1 MRLAPSKCK
10 DGLTEHLKTA
20 TSVLALMLH
29 YRTCNGPSPSPL
41 PHPVFSFHSK
51 AGNMICNG
59 RRHLYQNFSPNP
71 PPNGF
76 VRSSSSP
83 HHLNAPVCQ
92 TNLTRPLNPPV
103 HFKTWSHDSSPQ
115 QSTGQLQS
123 NTIRPSGL
131 LRPSHPGH
139 YATVICQQP
148 STHPRDSGLS
158 STAIHHNH
166 PVDFTGVPSTTPSAH
181 SLHNFSAPHSAH
193 VEVPNTRDPYA
204 QGPHVVCRRNPP
216 PPPPPRS
223 NSWLGRA
230 SSGDSSH
237 HVPSHITPGPHH
249 PTPTPYTMA
258 TTTVTEPCISRG
270 RHVQSYPAPSGVFVE
285 PHRLQGPSSV
295 VGYRPPCSNGCG
307 QVIKPAGTRIHDANT
322 VVELTAS
329 SLSTRFPLR
338 TSDEPE
344 AAAAGLVGIVL
355 SSRAE
360 ESFLDWIHVD
370 SHLCAV
376 RQAHLDELTKVVAS
390 LDNPASR
397 CRSFISN
404 HGPLPATTPV
414 TSTVAT
420 QPTDCSAR
428 TEVTIHY
435 FRLLRDPAIL
445 DRLLRAVCGTNRGGR
460 FMDSEVASLAQGIL
474 PHLIRIIYTEVLA
487 VSAEAAG
494 EGYGLRTPWQE
505 NPTGDA
511 NSCVSIERRTNDT
524 SDPMVKAESSEL
536 SMTTSMES
544 RHSDEEEEEDLDDL
558 GEYDVE
564 TVLNVLEEKPGGW
577 ATGAELD
584 ALPPGTSIE
593 ELKSAAMEA
602 ISRLVPMCQADSNLC
617 ERDLGIIHLLKT
629 IQTYTNVQQ
638 ARLKQSPSSVNPLS
652 ASLPRCPVAEVAALV
667 RLSFY
672 PEHRTAICSLGGV
685 HALIALLRAEQSA
698 STELNDAGCVHSC
711 SPNGKPSHDSQAS
724 LEHHYH
730 ETSLALRRYI
740 CMALTNLT
748 FGVAENKALICRRV
762 ANLEALLAQLESG
775 NEELKQSLI
784 YHISIWSTGGV
795 HALIAL
801 LRAEQSASTELNDAG
816 CVHSCSPNDKP
827 SHDSQ
832 ASLEHHYHE
841 TSLALRRYICM
852 ALTNLTFGVA
862 ENKALICRRVAN
874 LEALLAQLESGNEEL
889 KQVSASVLRNLCWRT
904 DSRSKLALRRV
915 NAPRRLTLA
924 AMNAQRDSTLRTTL
938 SALWNLS
945 AHCSHNKRAVCSV
958 DGVFSFLLGTM
969 HCNDLS
975 NRLVV
980 VENSG
985 GILRNVSAVVA
996 GRDDYRILLHQNNCY
1011 PILIE
1016 LLRHSPS
1023 LTVVVNVCGTL
1034 WNLTASPRCPTDD
1047 LVLLCRLGVVDLLH
1061 QLARSSHELIRNSS
1075 TAVLR
1080 NLMQPPRQTQQL
1092 PTGMGPTSRETSNF
1106 EHNYGNGFAQSD
1118 TDPSSS
1124 SVDSRDDVGDED
1136 DSSCSTDQSCRRRL
1150 NSRAR
1155 LRFGLLSVVL
1165 EADDADEEAAEETD
1179 DGDDEEEDTYE
1190 DEGSIYPDQEAMVT
1204 DDSDISSR
1212 RIVPVSIGN
1221 VDPQQLVNQAVT
1233 DGCTWQQSDTDEEQ
1247 ACVYAEEGTPY
1258 PPDSTTA
1265 SSLELH
1271 QRPNKTRRGPSEEFY
1286 LDDSDYYA
1294 SGQQPIELTSYTSS
1308 DGLLH
1313 VYASEGS
1320 PSQLM
1325 SVSPSVVSV
1334 SPPSEPHKSS
1344 DVFNTRATSQRPS
1357 DVSDEGPQL
1366 PSPPP
1371 DVSGLVS
1378 PLLTMQLN
1386 DFDPD
1391 VNGFTLPPPPLQ
1403 TVQERQIPSVSTA
1416 ESSAISPIPTPLI
1429 FSRGT
1434 SSYISSADLGDLPV
1448 GVQSSPQSEY
1458 SEQPLM
1464 HESDFTDEVDTNPDS
1479 RDAIS
1484 RHESGIDED
1493 ADEDHEERLAPLTF
1507 SNGDG
1512 VEEGNEGEEVRLAFA
1527 EEGTPQDTRSSSVS
1541 ESLLAFPSRDCERAS
1556 RPPLHCAMYG
1566 WPDRNSHTVPD
1577 TSGHLVDDPDD
1588 EDEQGQSHILQ
1599 QCIASAMPGNP
1610 SFTLRADIPSGL
1622 KFSSDHSTQIA
1633 LFPQADDTVQS
1644 FAVEDTPFGTST
1656 KTSSASDLFALDGK
1670 ADHLPDPSPVSL
1682 HQNHDPDTPSKV
1694 NKHLPHSEPCSS
1706 PGSAGRIGSS
1716 SSINGDTS
1724 SDLLS
1729 EVIQSAMPKAAQS
1742 GLSDCCPVPSDGD
1755 CLQLYAV
1762 ESIPGE
1768 DDLSE
1773 SSSMQHMN
1781 SSGLNSLS
1789 TQPSLHCS
1797 STTSPAMDVVAAV
1810 SGMGSS
1816 DTGLS
1821 APPAPPRRTTS
1832 VLSSQKDPFA
1842 PTSPVGTRP
1851 QATVA
1856 PMPQVQQCP
1865 PITTEP
1871 AVIVFCSV
1879 PRPPLHCAMYGWPDR
1894 NSHTVPD
1901 TSGHLVDDPDDE
1913 DEQGQSHILQQC
1925 IASAMPGNPSFTLR
1939 ADIPSG
1945 LKFSSDHST
1954 QIALFPQ
1961 ADDTVQSF
1969 AVEDTPFGTSTK
1981 TSSASDLFALDG
1993 KADHLPDPSPVS
2005 LHQNHDPDTPSKVNK
2020 HLPHS
2025 EPCSSPGS
2033 AGRIGSSSSINGDTS
2048 SDLLSEV
2055 IQSAMPKAAQS
2066 GLSDCCPV
2074 PSDGD
2079 CLQLYA
2085 VESIPGEDDLSES
2098 SSMQHMNS
2106 SGLNSLSTQ
2115 PSLHCSSTT
2124 SPAMDV
2130 VAAVSGMGSSDT
2142 GLSAPPAP
2150 PRRTTS
2156 VLSSQKD
2163 PFAPTSPVVTRP
2175 QATVAP
2181 MPQVQQCPPIT
2192 TEPAGPLKPDRLLIT
2207 DGLRGT
2213 HRASLTPADKDD
2225 ASSFSSL
2232 LSIESVGLEHS
2243 LLQECITSAMPRP
2256 KLSGPLRRQQH
2267 QPWEPVQTGFSGSNE
2282 ATLYK
2287 LSALAQTGDHIENE
2301 PITTEPQSLSTDHDS
2316 PPLGSG
2322 LSAPIPKL
2330 SSTGACSSLCSL
2342 ASSVGHKS
2350 APSAPT
2356 TTAGLVTDQ
2365 APPSAR
2371 TKRSGALHFLANGSD
2386 GAPHPPQCSIPTTA
2400 INDNRRSP
2408 GPTVVGMSAENVT
2421 NDGALSEATAATTN
2435 ESARFIP
2442 PSTIPHQSSLPV
2454 RESRLPCLKRVQ
2466 PVSPQVVKE
2475 RDMTG
2480 VNDQV
2485 AIDHTLSNILAE
2497 GSQAILAALQAA
2509 ADEDHVSSEQ
2519 VNMSERPLLSAKS
2532 SAHATSVSPGTAV
2545 SSNHR
2550 IPTASVLPTRL
2561 VQPSQL
2567 IKPSPVPQIKSD
2579 GSKLDPKNSAKPT
2592 SKIVT
2597 PVQVAKQCSKTNDAK
2612 AEKQARAVAK
2622 QYRPTTT
2629 TYSVQTKTPSVQRSG
2644 LRLPAKHSIQSR
2656 LASTCPPSA
2665 TGRSLVSSRST
2676 SVSGSQNNLHLPGS
2690 KLAVPSQSISAQ
2702 SIYAALAKQERHA
2715 TINNSKLA
2723 KPTSAATSKYR
2734 YSSSASTIPTSAKSC
2749 NPDSKASST
2758 PNGHLSNVHSNS
2770 DQLTSKFG
2778 YSATS
2783 SPSLVSDD
2791 NGPKPI
2797 RGGRKSLTGRKM
2809 ATTNEKVLEKVVIRP
2824 NGPASR
2830 PSTQVNSAANQ
2841 TLPDSIGHHIRRTS
2855 SHAEPTLT
2863 PKSAKSSLTKLPSTA
2878 CSGLTNK
2885 TGVIR
2890 SSSPTSPSKLHT
2902 EHRDTEAGMWIVRG
2916 ELTMVERAS

>member
-1 MRLAPSKCK
+1 MQSQQP
-10 DGLTEHLKTA
+10 
-20 TSVLALMLH
+20 
-29 YRTCNGPSPSPL
+29 
-41 PHPVFSFHSK
+41 PHPVYFDQNYVT
-51 AGNMICNG
+51 AGLPSQPRFQVCNG
-59 RRHLYQNFSPNP
+59 RRHLYQNFAPSPP
-71 PPNGF
+71 TNGF
-76 VRSSSSP
+76 VRSSSSS
-83 HHLNAPVCQ
+83 HHVNAPACQ

-115 QSTGQLQS
+115 QPTDQLQS
-123 NTIRPSGL
+123 NTIRPSGF

-166 PVDFTGVPSTTPSAH
+166 PVGFTEAPSTTTAH
-181 SLHNFSAPHSAH
+181 SLHNFSTPHSAH

-230 SSGDSSH
+230 SGDSSH
-237 HVPSHITPGPHH
+237 HVPSHITSGPHH
-249 PTPTPYTMA
+249 PTPTPYTTA

-270 RHVQSYPAPSGVFVE
+270 RHVQSYPAPSGAFVE
-285 PHRLQGPSSV
+285 PHRLKGPSGV
-295 VGYRPPCSNGCG
+295 VGSWPPCSNGCG
-307 QVIKPAGTRIHDANT
+307 HGQVLKPA
-322 VVELTAS
+322 
-329 SLSTRFPLR
+329 
-338 TSDEPE
+338 
-344 AAAAGLVGIVL
+344 
-355 SSRAE
+355 
-360 ESFLDWIHVD
+360 
-370 SHLCAV
+370 
-376 RQAHLDELTKVVAS
+376 
-390 LDNPASR
+390 DNPASR
-397 CRSFISN
+397 CRSFMSN
-404 HGPLPATTPV
+404 DGLLPAITPV
-414 TSTVAT
+414 TSAVAT
-420 QPTDCSAR
+420 QSTDCAAR
-428 TEVTIHY
+428 TEVTDTLL
-435 FRLLRDPAIL
+435 RLLICHYTTSPSNPSTQRDPAIL
-445 DRLLRAVCGTNRGGR
+445 DRLLRAVCGTNRPLGGGR

-487 VSAEAAG
+487 VSAEAAD
-494 EGYGLRTPWQE
+494 EGYGLRTTWQE
-505 NPTGDA
+505 NPTRDA
-511 NSCVSIERRTNDT
+511 NSCVLLKRRANET
-524 SDPMVKAESSEL
+524 SDATVKAESSEL

-544 RHSDEEEEEDLDDL
+544 RHSDEEDDLDDL

-564 TVLNVLEEKPGGW
+564 TVLNVLEDKPSGW

-584 ALPPGTSIE
+584 ALPSGTSIE

-617 ERDLGIIHLLKT
+617 ERDLGIIHLLKA
-629 IQTYTNVQQ
+629 IQTYTNAQQ
-638 ARLKQSPSSVNPLS
+638 ARPKQSPGSVDPLS

-672 PEHRTAICSLGGV
+672 PEHRTAICELGGV

-698 STELNDAGCVHSC
+698 STEL
-711 SPNGKPSHDSQAS
+711 HD
-724 LEHHYH
+724 
-730 ETSLALRRYI
+730 
-740 CMALTNLT
+740 C
-748 FGVAENKALICRRV
+748 
-762 ANLEALLAQLESG
+762 
-775 NEELKQSLI
+775 
-784 YHISIWSTGGV
+784 
-795 HALIAL
+795 
-801 LRAEQSASTELNDAG
+801 G

-975 NRLVV
+975 NRLVI

-996 GRDDYRILLHQNNCY
+996 GREDYRILLHQNNCY

-1106 EHNYGNGFAQSD
+1106 EHKYGNDFAQND
-1118 TDPSSS
+1118 TDPSSP

-1136 DSSCSTDQSCRRRL
+1136 ESSCNTDQSCRRRL

-1204 DDSDISSR
+1204 DDSSDIGSR

-1233 DGCTWQQSDTDEEQ
+1233 DRCAWQQSDTDEEQ

-1271 QRPNKTRRGPSEEFY
+1271 QQPNKTHRGPSEEFY

-1334 SPPSEPHKSS
+1334 SPPSEPHKLS

-1357 DVSDEGPQL
+1357 DVSDDGPQL

-1464 HESDFTDEVDTNPDS
+1464 HESDFTDEIDTNPDS

-1484 RHESGIDED
+1484 RHESGIDGD

-1556 RPPLHCAMYG
+1556 GPPLHCAIYG

-1599 QCIASAMPGNP
+1599 QCIASAMPGNA
-1610 SFTLRADIPSGL
+1610 SFTLRTDIPSGL
-1622 KFSSDHSTQIA
+1622 KFPSNHSAQIA

-1670 ADHLPDPSPVSL
+1670 AEHLPDPSPVSL
-1682 HQNHDPDTPSKV
+1682 HQNHNPDTPSKV
-1694 NKHLPHSEPCSS
+1694 NKPLPHSEPCSS

-1842 PTSPVGTRP
+1842 PTSPG
-1851 QATVA
+1851 
-1856 PMPQVQQCP
+1856 
-1865 PITTEP
+1865 
-1871 AVIVFCSV
+1871 
-1879 PRPPLHCAMYGWPDR
+1879 
-1894 NSHTVPD
+1894 
-1901 TSGHLVDDPDDE
+1901 
-1913 DEQGQSHILQQC
+1913 
-1925 IASAMPGNPSFTLR
+1925 
-1939 ADIPSG
+1939 
-1945 LKFSSDHST
+1945 
-1954 QIALFPQ
+1954 
-1961 ADDTVQSF
+1961 
-1969 AVEDTPFGTSTK
+1969 
-1981 TSSASDLFALDG
+1981 
-1993 KADHLPDPSPVS
+1993 
-2005 LHQNHDPDTPSKVNK
+2005 
-2020 HLPHS
+2020 
-2025 EPCSSPGS
+2025 
-2033 AGRIGSSSSINGDTS
+2033 
-2048 SDLLSEV
+2048 
-2055 IQSAMPKAAQS
+2055 
-2066 GLSDCCPV
+2066 
-2074 PSDGD
+2074 
-2079 CLQLYA
+2079 
-2085 VESIPGEDDLSES
+2085 
-2098 SSMQHMNS
+2098 
-2106 SGLNSLSTQ
+2106 
-2115 PSLHCSSTT
+2115 
-2124 SPAMDV
+2124 
-2130 VAAVSGMGSSDT
+2130 
-2142 GLSAPPAP
+2142 
-2150 PRRTTS
+2150 
-2156 VLSSQKD
+2156 
-2163 PFAPTSPVVTRP
+2163 VTRP

-2192 TEPAGPLKPDRLLIT
+2192 TEPAGPMKPDRLVIT

-2256 KLSGPLRRQQH
+2256 KLTGPLRRQQH
-2267 QPWEPVQTGFSGSNE
+2267 QPWEPVHTGFSGSNE
-2282 ATLYK
+2282 ANLYK
-2287 LSALAQTGDHIENE
+2287 LSASAQPDDHTESE
-2301 PITTEPQSLSTDHDS
+2301 PITTEPQILATDHDS

-2350 APSAPT
+2350 APSAST

-2365 APPSAR
+2365 APLSGR
-2371 TKRSGALHFLANGSD
+2371 TKRSGALHFLVNGSD
-2386 GAPHPPQCSIPTTA
+2386 DAPHPPQCSIPTTA

-2408 GPTVVGMSAENVT
+2408 GPPVIGLSAESVT

-2435 ESARFIP
+2435 ESTRLVP
-2442 PSTIPHQSSLPV
+2442 PSAVLHHSSLPV

-2475 RDMTG
+2475 RDTTG

-2485 AIDHTLSNILAE
+2485 ATDHTLSNILAE
-2497 GSQAILAALQAA
+2497 GTQAILAALQAA

-2519 VNMSERPLLSAKS
+2519 MNMSDRTLLSAKS
-2532 SAHATSVSPGTAV
+2532 SARGTCVSPGTAV

-2567 IKPSPVPQIKSD
+2567 IKPSTVPQIKSD
-2579 GSKLDPKNSAKPT
+2579 DSKLDPKNSVKPA

-2597 PVQVAKQCSKTNDAK
+2597 PVQVAKQCLKTNDAK
-2612 AEKQARAVAK
+2612 AEKQARTVTK

-2629 TYSVQTKTPSVQRSG
+2629 TYSVQSKTPSVQRSG

-2690 KLAVPSQSISAQ
+2690 KLVAPSQSISAQ
-2702 SIYAALAKQERHA
+2702 SIYAALAKQERHT

-2734 YSSSASTIPTSAKSC
+2734 YSSSASTIPTSVKNC
-2749 NPDSKASST
+2749 NPESKGLST
-2758 PNGHLSNVHSNS
+2758 PNGHLSNIHSNS
-2770 DQLTSKFG
+2770 DQLTSNFG
-2778 YSATS
+2778 YTAASS
-2783 SPSLVSDD
+2783 SPLVSDD

-2809 ATTNEKVLEKVVIRP
+2809 TTTNDKVLEKVVIRP

-2830 PSTQVNSAANQ
+2830 PSTQVNSSANQ
-2841 TLPDSIGHHIRRTS
+2841 TLPDFVGHRVPCTS
-2855 SHAEPTLT
+2855 SHVEPTLT
-2863 PKSAKSSLTKLPSTA
+2863 PKSAKSSLTKLPSTT
-2878 CSGLTNK
+2878 CSGPTNK

>member
-1 MRLAPSKCK
+1 M
-10 DGLTEHLKTA
+10 LK
-20 TSVLALMLH
+20 
-29 YRTCNGPSPSPL
+29 
-41 PHPVFSFHSK
+41 
-51 AGNMICNG
+51 
-59 RRHLYQNFSPNP
+59 
-71 PPNGF
+71 
-76 VRSSSSP
+76 
-83 HHLNAPVCQ
+83 
-92 TNLTRPLNPPV
+92 
-103 HFKTWSHDSSPQ
+103 
-115 QSTGQLQS
+115 
-123 NTIRPSGL
+123 
-131 LRPSHPGH
+131 
-139 YATVICQQP
+139 
-148 STHPRDSGLS
+148 
-158 STAIHHNH
+158 
-166 PVDFTGVPSTTPSAH
+166 
-181 SLHNFSAPHSAH
+181 
-193 VEVPNTRDPYA
+193 
-204 QGPHVVCRRNPP
+204 
-216 PPPPPRS
+216 
-223 NSWLGRA
+223 LGR
-230 SSGDSSH
+230 
-237 HVPSHITPGPHH
+237 
-249 PTPTPYTMA
+249 
-258 TTTVTEPCISRG
+258 
-270 RHVQSYPAPSGVFVE
+270 F
-285 PHRLQGPSSV
+285 
-295 VGYRPPCSNGCG
+295 
-307 QVIKPAGTRIHDANT
+307 RIHKWVNNN
-322 VVELTAS
+322 
-329 SLSTRFPLR
+329 
-338 TSDEPE
+338 PE
-344 AAAAGLVGIVL
+344 
-355 SSRAE
+355 
-360 ESFLDWIHVD
+360 
-370 SHLCAV
+370 
-376 RQAHLDELTKVVAS
+376 
-390 LDNPASR
+390 
-397 CRSFISN
+397 
-404 HGPLPATTPV
+404 
-414 TSTVAT
+414 
-420 QPTDCSAR
+420 
-428 TEVTIHY
+428 
-435 FRLLRDPAIL
+435 
-445 DRLLRAVCGTNRGGR
+445 
-460 FMDSEVASLAQGIL
+460 
-474 PHLIRIIYTEVLA
+474 
-487 VSAEAAG
+487 
-494 EGYGLRTPWQE
+494 
-505 NPTGDA
+505 
-511 NSCVSIERRTNDT
+511 
-524 SDPMVKAESSEL
+524 
-536 SMTTSMES
+536 
-544 RHSDEEEEEDLDDL
+544 
-558 GEYDVE
+558 
-564 TVLNVLEEKPGGW
+564 VLNVIPISERASEPV
-577 ATGAELD
+577 EPDILD
-584 ALPPGTSIE
+584 SSLHKTLGLCWSVKTDCFRFKDDLPTRPPT
-593 ELKSAAMEA
+593 K
-602 ISRLVPMCQADSNLC
+602 
-617 ERDLGIIHLLKT
+617 RDIRSCIAPL
-629 IQTYTNVQQ
+629 YD
-638 ARLKQSPSSVNPLS
+638 PSD
-652 ASLPRCPVAEVAALV
+652 SLPR
-667 RLSFY
+667 FY
-672 PEHRTAICSLGGV
+672 F
-685 HALIALLRAEQSA
+685 
-698 STELNDAGCVHSC
+698 N
-711 SPNGKPSHDSQAS
+711 
-724 LEHHYH
+724 
-730 ETSLALRRYI
+730 
-740 CMALTNLT
+740 
-748 FGVAENKALICRRV
+748 
-762 ANLEALLAQLESG
+762 
-775 NEELKQSLI
+775 
-784 YHISIWSTGGV
+784 
-795 HALIAL
+795 
-801 LRAEQSASTELNDAG
+801 
-816 CVHSCSPNDKP
+816 PNDYY
-827 SHDSQ
+827 SDC
-832 ASLEHHYHE
+832 A
-841 TSLALRRYICM
+841 RR
-852 ALTNLTFGVA
+852 N
-862 ENKALICRRVAN
+862 
-874 LEALLAQLESGNEEL
+874 S
-889 KQVSASVLRNLCWRT
+889 VSASVLRNLCWRT

-958 DGVFSFLLGTM
+958 EGVFSFLLGTM

-975 NRLVV
+975 NRLVI

-1092 PTGMGPTSRETSNF
+1092 PTGVGPTSRDTSNF
-1106 EHNYGNGFAQSD
+1106 EHKYGSDFAQND
-1118 TDPSSS
+1118 TDPSSP
-1124 SVDSRDDVGDED
+1124 SVDTRDDVGDED
-1136 DSSCSTDQSCRRRL
+1136 ESSCSTDQSCRRRL

-1204 DDSDISSR
+1204 DDSSDIGSR
-1212 RIVPVSIGN
+1212 RLVPVSIGN

-1233 DGCTWQQSDTDEEQ
+1233 DECAWQQSDTDEEQ

-1271 QRPNKTRRGPSEEFY
+1271 QQPNKTRRGPSEEFY

-1344 DVFNTRATSQRPS
+1344 DVFTTRATSQRPS

-1391 VNGFTLPPPPLQ
+1391 VSGFTLPPPPLQ

-1464 HESDFTDEVDTNPDS
+1464 HESDFTDEIDTNPDS

-1493 ADEDHEERLAPLTF
+1493 AEEDHEERLAPLTF

-1541 ESLLAFPSRDCERAS
+1541 ESLIAFPNRNCERAS

-1599 QCIASAMPGNP
+1599 QCIASAMPGNA
-1610 SFTLRADIPSGL
+1610 SYTLRADIPSGL
-1622 KFSSDHSTQIA
+1622 KFPSNHSTQIA

-1682 HQNHDPDTPSKV
+1682 HQNHNPDTPLKV
-1694 NKHLPHSEPCSS
+1694 NKPLPHSEPCSS

-1797 STTSPAMDVVAAV
+1797 STA
-1810 SGMGSS
+1810 
-1816 DTGLS
+1816 
-1821 APPAPPRRTTS
+1821 
-1832 VLSSQKDPFA
+1832 
-1842 PTSPVGTRP
+1842 
-1851 QATVA
+1851 
-1856 PMPQVQQCP
+1856 
-1865 PITTEP
+1865 
-1871 AVIVFCSV
+1871 
-1879 PRPPLHCAMYGWPDR
+1879 
-1894 NSHTVPD
+1894 
-1901 TSGHLVDDPDDE
+1901 
-1913 DEQGQSHILQQC
+1913 
-1925 IASAMPGNPSFTLR
+1925 
-1939 ADIPSG
+1939 
-1945 LKFSSDHST
+1945 
-1954 QIALFPQ
+1954 
-1961 ADDTVQSF
+1961 
-1969 AVEDTPFGTSTK
+1969 
-1981 TSSASDLFALDG
+1981 
-1993 KADHLPDPSPVS
+1993 
-2005 LHQNHDPDTPSKVNK
+2005 
-2020 HLPHS
+2020 
-2025 EPCSSPGS
+2025 
-2033 AGRIGSSSSINGDTS
+2033 
-2048 SDLLSEV
+2048 
-2055 IQSAMPKAAQS
+2055 
-2066 GLSDCCPV
+2066 
-2074 PSDGD
+2074 
-2079 CLQLYA
+2079 
-2085 VESIPGEDDLSES
+2085 
-2098 SSMQHMNS
+2098 
-2106 SGLNSLSTQ
+2106 
-2115 PSLHCSSTT
+2115 

-2192 TEPAGPLKPDRLLIT
+2192 TEPVGPLKPDRLLIT

-2267 QPWEPVQTGFSGSNE
+2267 QPWEPIQTGFSGSNE
-2282 ATLYK
+2282 AELYK
-2287 LSALAQTGDHIENE
+2287 LSALAQPGDHTESE
-2301 PITTEPQSLSTDHDS
+2301 PITTEPQILATDHDS
-2316 PPLGSG
+2316 PPLGTG

-2330 SSTGACSSLCSL
+2330 SS
-2342 ASSVGHKS
+2342 
-2350 APSAPT
+2350 
-2356 TTAGLVTDQ
+2356 
-2365 APPSAR
+2365 
-2371 TKRSGALHFLANGSD
+2371 
-2386 GAPHPPQCSIPTTA
+2386 TA

-2408 GPTVVGMSAENVT
+2408 GPTVVGLSAENVT
-2421 NDGALSEATAATTN
+2421 NDGASSEATAATTN
-2435 ESARFIP
+2435 GSTRLIP
-2442 PSTIPHQSSLPV
+2442 PSTVPHQSSLPV

-2475 RDMTG
+2475 RDVTG
-2480 VNDQV
+2480 VTDQV
-2485 AIDHTLSNILAE
+2485 ATDHTLSNILAE
-2497 GSQAILAALQAA
+2497 GTQKHSTVRARFSLSSKDDALVEITTHQRRNIVEATYIADLRLVIKAYLVSTNYVFMLQILMSQRLYRAILAALQAA
-2509 ADEDHVSSEQ
+2509 ADEDHVSSDQ
-2519 VNMSERPLLSAKS
+2519 MNMSDRPLLSAKS
-2532 SAHATSVSPGTAV
+2532 SARATSVSPGTAV
-2545 SSNHR
+2545 PSNHR

-2567 IKPSPVPQIKSD
+2567 IRPSPVPQVKSD
-2579 GSKLDPKNSAKPT
+2579 GTKLDSKNSVKPT

-2597 PVQVAKQCSKTNDAK
+2597 PVQVAKQCLKTNDAK
-2612 AEKQARAVAK
+2612 AEKQARAVTK

-2629 TYSVQTKTPSVQRSG
+2629 TYSIQAKTPSVQRSG
-2644 LRLPAKHSIQSR
+2644 LRPPAKHSIPSR

-2676 SVSGSQNNLHLPGS
+2676 SVSGSQNNLNLPGS
-2690 KLAVPSQSISAQ
+2690 KLVAPSQSISAQ
-2702 SIYAALAKQERHA
+2702 SIYAALAKQERHS

-2723 KPTSAATSKYR
+2723 KPTSAATSKYK
-2734 YSSSASTIPTSAKSC
+2734 YSSAASTIPTSVKNC
-2749 NPDSKASST
+2749 NPESKALST
-2758 PNGHLSNVHSNS
+2758 PNGCLSNMHSNS
-2770 DQLTSKFG
+2770 DQSTSNFG
-2778 YSATS
+2778 YSAAS
-2783 SPSLVSDD
+2783 SSSLVGDD
-2791 NGPKPI
+2791 NLPKPI

-2809 ATTNEKVLEKVVIRP
+2809 ATTNDKVMEKIVIRP

-2830 PSTQVNSAANQ
+2830 PSTQ
-2841 TLPDSIGHHIRRTS
+2841 
-2855 SHAEPTLT
+2855 
-2863 PKSAKSSLTKLPSTA
+2863 
-2878 CSGLTNK
+2878 
-2885 TGVIR
+2885 
-2890 SSSPTSPSKLHT
+2890 
-2902 EHRDTEAGMWIVRG
+2902 
-2916 ELTMVERAS
+2916 